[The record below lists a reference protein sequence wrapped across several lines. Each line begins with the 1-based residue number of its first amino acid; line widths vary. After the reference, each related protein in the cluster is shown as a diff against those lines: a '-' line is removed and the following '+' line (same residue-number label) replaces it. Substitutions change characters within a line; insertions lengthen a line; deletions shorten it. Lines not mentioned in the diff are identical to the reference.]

1 MENHVLVSKE
11 CLAEYKDGEIG
22 YFIAP
27 EIACGFP
34 SPATDSLEVRLS
46 ITDFFTSNPTATFFG
61 RAVGTSL
68 EGIGISDGDI
78 LVIDR
83 SLRPM
88 SNDIIVMTYDG
99 GFTAKKV
106 FQNGKQVFLISEN
119 PNYPPLEVTDPDNLV
134 VWGVVSKVIKD
145 PRSGIKNRYG
155 HIRKVI

>member
-1 MENHVLVSKE
+1 MDGHLLVSKE
-11 CLAEYKDGEIG
+11 SVAEYKDSEIS

-27 EIACGFP
+27 GIACGFP

-61 RAVGTSL
+61 RAIGSSL
-68 EGIGISDGDI
+68 EGIGIFENDI

-83 SLRPM
+83 SLRPLN
-88 SNDIIVMTYDG
+88 NDIIVMAYEG

-106 FQNGKQVFLISEN
+106 LQEGKDIFLLSEN
-119 PNYPPLEVTDPDNLV
+119 SSFPPVKVADPDNLI
-134 VWGVVSKVIKD
+134 VWGVVSKIIKD
-145 PRSGIKNRYG
+145 PRSAVKNRYG

>member
-1 MENHVLVSKE
+1 MDGHLLVSKE
-11 CLAEYKDGEIG
+11 SLAEYKDSEVS

-27 EIACGFP
+27 GIACGFP

-61 RAVGTSL
+61 RAIGSSL
-68 EGIGISDGDI
+68 EGIGIFENDI

-83 SLRPM
+83 SLRPVN
-88 SNDIIVMTYDG
+88 NDIIVMAYEG

-106 FQNGKQVFLISEN
+106 LKEGNQVFLISEN
-119 PNYPPLEVTDPDNLV
+119 SNYPPVEVADPDNLI
-134 VWGVVSKVIKD
+134 VWGVVSKIIKD
-145 PRSGIKNRYG
+145 PRSAVKNRYG